1 MPESFKPVVDARAKI
16 LILGTM
22 PGKASLR
29 AAQYYAHKQNK
40 FWPVIFAVFAGARA
54 PLDYADK
61 LAVLQKNKLALWD
74 CLAACV
80 RKSSLDGDIR
90 QERPNKIPALLKKYR
105 AIKRIIFNGQAAYKY
120 FLKHFG
126 APEDFCADFFVM
138 PSTSPANAVMNFSQK
153 LAAWEKGLKISGQPL
168 PNYRRIKN

>member
-1 MPESFKPVVDARAKI
+1 MPKSFKPVIDERAEI

-22 PGKASLR
+22 PGEASLR

-40 FWPVIFAVFAGARA
+40 FWPVIFALFAGGRA

-74 CLAACV
+74 SLAACI
-80 RKSSLDGDIR
+80 RRGSLDGDIR
-90 QERPNKIPALLKKYR
+90 AERPNKIPALLKKYGG
-105 AIKRIIFNGQAAYKY
+105 IKRIIFNGRAAHGY
-120 FLKHFG
+120 FVKHFG

-138 PSTSPANAVMNFSQK
+138 PSTSAANAKMSFAQK
-153 LAAWEKGLKISGQPL
+153 LSVWEKGLKML
-168 PNYRRIKN
+168 PTKLL

>member
-1 MPESFKPVVDARAKI
+1 MPESFKPVIDARAQV

-22 PGKASLR
+22 PGEASLR

-40 FWPVIFAVFAGARA
+40 FWPVIFAVFADGRA

-80 RKSSLDGDIR
+80 RHGSLDGDIR
-90 QERPNKIPALLKKYR
+90 AERPNKIPALLNKYGSVKK
-105 AIKRIIFNGQAAYKY
+105 IIFNGRAAYKY
-120 FLKHFG
+120 FLKYFG
-126 APEDFCADFFVM
+126 APQHFCAAFSVM
-138 PSTSPANAVMNFSQK
+138 PSTSPANAAMSFAQK
-153 LAAWEKGLKISGQPL
+153 LTAWENGLKS
-168 PNYRRIKN
+168 